1 MGLHTATAEILE
13 DDRICSAVC
22 KALDMNL
29 SRRYIQNRYGVSKR
43 QVDHIIR
50 IYRNN
55 HDKQP
60 GTFYG
65 KEENG
70 GQERCRT
77 EARMA

>member
-1 MGLHTATAEILE
+1 MGLHTTTAEILE

-22 KALDMNL
+22 KALDMDL

-43 QVDHIIR
+43 QIDHIIR

-55 HDKQP
+55 QVNKP
-60 GTFYG
+60 RTFYG
-65 KEENG
+65 KEEFETAR
-70 GQERCRT
+70 QEK